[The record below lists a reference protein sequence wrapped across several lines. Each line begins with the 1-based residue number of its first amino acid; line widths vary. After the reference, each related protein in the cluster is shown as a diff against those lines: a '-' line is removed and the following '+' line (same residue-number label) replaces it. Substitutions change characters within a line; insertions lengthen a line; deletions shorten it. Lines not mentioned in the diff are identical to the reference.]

1 MSEFVDVFEGLSRI
15 KHGISFFGSKNVPR
29 EHPYYKCATKTAYLL
44 AKNGYSIITGAGS
57 GIMEEANKGAHQAGG
72 VSVGL
77 NILIPEKQIPNP
89 YINYLMEYRYFFVR
103 KVMFTKHSY
112 AFVVFPGG
120 FGTLDELTEI
130 LALVQTH
137 RIDPVPVI
145 LLKKAYWQGLID
157 WLNKRLVKEGAI
169 EKNDLKLFK
178 VVETPQEVLSAIR
191 NFYRRHHRH
200 G

>member
-1 MSEFVDVFEGLSRI
+1 
-15 KHGISFFGSKNVPR
+15 
-29 EHPYYKCATKTAYLL
+29 
-44 AKNGYSIITGAGS
+44 
-57 GIMEEANKGAHQAGG
+57 
-72 VSVGL
+72 
-77 NILIPEKQIPNP
+77 
-89 YINYLMEYRYFFVR
+89 
-103 KVMFTKHSY
+103 
-112 AFVVFPGG
+112 VVFPGG